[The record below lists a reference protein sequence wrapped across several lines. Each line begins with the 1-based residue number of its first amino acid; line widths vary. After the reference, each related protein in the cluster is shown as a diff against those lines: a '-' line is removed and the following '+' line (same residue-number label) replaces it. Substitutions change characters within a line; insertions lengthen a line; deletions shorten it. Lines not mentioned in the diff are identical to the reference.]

1 MKKPSLK
8 TAIEKDLS
16 EKENF
21 IFNQDTNKPLKR
33 YNGKMVK
40 QDTAKGGIK
49 KMTCYLPPALW
60 VKYKAWEL
68 DQVKEGKSVIFNKLI
83 ISLLE
88 DKLKHY

>member
-1 MKKPSLK
+1 
-8 TAIEKDLS
+8 
-16 EKENF
+16 
-21 IFNQDTNKPLKR
+21 
-33 YNGKMVK
+33 
-40 QDTAKGGIK
+40 
-49 KMTCYLPPALW
+49 MTCYLPPALW

>member
-40 QDTAKGGIK
+40 QDTAKG
-49 KMTCYLPPALW
+49 
-60 VKYKAWEL
+60 V
-68 DQVKEGKSVIFNKLI
+68 
-83 ISLLE
+83 
-88 DKLKHY
+88 

>member
-33 YNGKMVK
+33 YNGKTVK
-40 QDTAKGGIK
+40 QDTAKWDIK
-49 KMTCYLPPALW
+49 KMTCYLPLALW

-68 DQVKEGKSVIFNKLI
+68 DQAKEGKPAIFNKLI

-88 DKLKHY
+88 DKLNHY